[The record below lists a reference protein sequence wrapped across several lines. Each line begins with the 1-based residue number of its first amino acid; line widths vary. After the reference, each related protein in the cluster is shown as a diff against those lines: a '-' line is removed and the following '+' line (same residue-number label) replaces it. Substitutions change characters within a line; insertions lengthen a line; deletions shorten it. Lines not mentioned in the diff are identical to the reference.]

1 MTRSTP
7 TSSQQCWRPL
17 SNASALLV
25 CAALGQVHAQPAP
38 PDGQWR
44 GSLGLSGS
52 LSAGNTESASFS
64 AKLDATRATE
74 DNKWSLYGTSL
85 YGKRRV
91 ATGDEKTADNARL
104 GVRHDN
110 DFAPPLFGFVLG
122 EAETDRLA
130 DLDYRTTIALGLGVH
145 VVKSEAHGFDVFAG
159 LARTH
164 SKYDPDFAV
173 PPASGRTTEL
183 LLGEESSH
191 KLSET
196 LSLKQKLTV
205 YPSLESSGEFRSV
218 FDASLI
224 VGLTSRLSL
233 QVGLQNKYT
242 SEVPLGVKKSDTLL
256 LTGLNVRFGAP

>member
-1 MTRSTP
+1 MVRP
-7 TSSQQCWRPL
+7 TLFMCSPRPL
-17 SNASALLV
+17 VAVLGFACATAL
-25 CAALGQVHAQPAP
+25 HAQPAP

-44 GSLGLSGS
+44 GELGLSGS
-52 LSAGNTESASFS
+52 LAAGNTESASF
-64 AKLDATRATE
+64 AVKLDATRARLG
-74 DNKWSLYGTSL
+74 DKWSIYGTSL

-104 GVRHDN
+104 GTRYDN
-110 DFAPPLFGFVLG
+110 DFTPTVFGFGLA

-130 DLDYRTTIALGLGVH
+130 NLDYRTTLGLGVGYH
-145 VVKSEAHGFDVFAG
+145 LVKTEEHSFDVIGG
-159 LARTH
+159 LAFTH
-164 SKYDPDFAV
+164 SKYDPDLAV
-173 PPASGRTTEL
+173 PAASGRNTEL

-196 LSLKQKLTV
+196 VSLKQKLAV
-205 YPSLESSGEFRSV
+205 YPSIDNSGEFRSV
-218 FDASLI
+218 FDASLV

-233 QVGLQNKYT
+233 QVGVQNKYT